1 MLGFTASLVLTLP
14 SFVDQPTKCFF
25 VRTHNRPVLKQHF
38 AGLRQRRRR
47 ASRKVEADRVE
58 PGHLD
63 PASGAIQR
71 TQLDHPEVEDLLDDV
86 AEAVLQTG
94 GEVIVVPKE
103 RMPSSSGV
111 AATYRY

>member
-1 MLGFTASLVLTLP
+1 RLAKLCEAFGTAAAQHKGSADLSDVARAAVQGRVATL
-14 SFVDQPTKCFF
+14 
-25 VRTHNRPVLKQHF
+25 L
-38 AGLRQRRRR
+38 
-47 ASRKVEADRVE
+47 VEADRVE

-86 AEAVLQTG
+86 AEAFLRAG

-103 RMPSSSGV
+103 RMPTSSGV

>member
-1 MLGFTASLVLTLP
+1 MATL
-14 SFVDQPTKCFF
+14 
-25 VRTHNRPVLKQHF
+25 L
-38 AGLRQRRRR
+38 
-47 ASRKVEADRVE
+47 VEADRVE

-86 AEAVLQTG
+86 AEAVLRNG
-94 GEVIVVPKE
+94 GEVIVVPQE